1 MERPP
6 ASSTVMRLFDLTGK
20 VALVTGAS
28 QGIGLALARGLAQAG
43 ANIILTSRNEAA
55 LATAAETIARE
66 TGSTCRWL
74 AADLSRRS
82 EAHRLAAEALG
93 LWGRVDILINNAGSN
108 KPQPI
113 DQIRDEDWD
122 ALMELN
128 LHSAMV
134 LSRAVANGMKE
145 RRWGRIIHVASTFAF
160 VSKEGRDCY
169 SATKAAL
176 VGLARPMAIDLGPFN
191 ITVNC
196 IAPGPILTALP
207 MSLLSP
213 AEKQA
218 FSDHT
223 ALRRWGQPEE
233 LVGPVLMLAS
243 EAGSYVTGTTLVID
257 GGYLTR

>member
-1 MERPP
+1 MTP
-6 ASSTVMRLFDLTGK
+6 MQLFDLSGK
-20 VALVTGAS
+20 VAFVTGGS
-28 QGIGLALARGLAQAG
+28 KGIGLALARGLAQAG
-43 ANIILTSRNEAA
+43 ARVIISSRTEQE
-55 LATAAETIARE
+55 LRSAAEQIHAASTRE
-66 TGSTCRWL
+66 CRYL
-74 AADLSRRS
+74 VADLSLRR
-82 EAHRLAAEALG
+82 EAHRLAAEALAV
-93 LWGRVDILINNAGSN
+93 WGRVDILVNNAGAN

-113 DQIRDEDWD
+113 DQVRDEDWD

-134 LSRAVANGMKE
+134 LSRAVAAGMKA

-160 VSKEGRDCY
+160 VSKEARDCY

-196 IAPGPILTALP
+196 IAPGPILTDLP

-213 AEKQA
+213 AEQQA

-223 ALRRWGQPEE
+223 ALGRWGRPEE
-233 LVGPVLMLAS
+233 LIGPVLMLAS
-243 EAGSYVTGTTLVID
+243 DAGAYVTGTTLVID

>member
-1 MERPP
+1 MTP
-6 ASSTVMRLFDLTGK
+6 TQLFDLTGK
-20 VALVTGAS
+20 VALVTGGS
-28 QGIGLALARGLAQAG
+28 KGIGLALARGFAMAG
-43 ANIILTSRNEAA
+43 AKVIISSRTERDLKSAG
-55 LATAAETIARE
+55 EQIHSESGRE
-66 TGSTCRWL
+66 CQCL
-74 AADLSRRS
+74 VADLSRRN
-82 EAHRLAAEALG
+82 EAHRLAAQALAV
-93 LWGRVDILINNAGSN
+93 WGKVDVLVNNAGAN

-113 DQIRDEDWD
+113 DQVRDEDWD

-134 LSRAVANGMKE
+134 LSRAMAAGMKE

-160 VSKEGRDCY
+160 VSKEARDCY

-196 IAPGPILTALP
+196 IAPGPILTDLP

-213 AEKQA
+213 AEKHA

-223 ALRRWGQPEE
+223 ALGRWGRPEE
-233 LVGPVLMLAS
+233 LIGPVLMLAS
-243 EAGSYVTGTTLVID
+243 DAGAYVTGTTLVID